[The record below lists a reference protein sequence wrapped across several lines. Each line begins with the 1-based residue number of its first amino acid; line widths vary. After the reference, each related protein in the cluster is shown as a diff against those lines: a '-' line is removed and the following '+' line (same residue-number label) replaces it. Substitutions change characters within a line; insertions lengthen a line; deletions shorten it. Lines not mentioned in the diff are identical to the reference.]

1 MAVCRNILAESK
13 HSLNYCC
20 DWLDCK
26 KGRYI
31 LKERVPRI
39 TKRLLN
45 CLDQLNLG
53 IQSDSLVCSSKLNL
67 GHHSDSAVCN
77 SKLNLPIVILSLN

>member
-1 MAVCRNILAESK
+1 M
-13 HSLNYCC
+13 
-20 DWLDCK
+20 
-26 KGRYI
+26 
-31 LKERVPRI
+31 PRI